1 MSSPGALFVPGRA
14 AEAGMGSCGLG
25 TVCVMILLS
34 GEPCQAVGYAVS
46 RADCKELARSF
57 S

>member
-1 MSSPGALFVPGRA
+1 MSSSGALFVPGRA